1 MDFHLLSIHGFLI
14 VNRGLATLVKQS
26 LLLSGIIDL
35 RVVSDF
41 RSIIPV
47 RIPKVVH
54 QHRSCHHGRI
64 PILYTR
70 PLWTSWVKDRCRR
83 FTLLAS

>member
-41 RSIIPV
+41 APLSLFEFLRSSINIGHAIMAGSRFCTLAPY
-47 RIPKVVH
+47 
-54 QHRSCHHGRI
+54 GR
-64 PILYTR
+64 
-70 PLWTSWVKDRCRR
+70 
-83 FTLLAS
+83 AG